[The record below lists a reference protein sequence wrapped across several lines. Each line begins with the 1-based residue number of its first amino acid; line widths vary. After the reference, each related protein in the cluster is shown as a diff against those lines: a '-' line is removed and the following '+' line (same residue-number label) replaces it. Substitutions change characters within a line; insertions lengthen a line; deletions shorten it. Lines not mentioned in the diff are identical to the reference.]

1 MGLFSGS
8 RCCSIEL
15 CAAKLDACQEEQ
27 IYQWGNGVVS
37 SCPHLMVGDQY
48 VDVILAAF
56 LSLPALPS
64 DPEQASSEVTAGIG
78 LHCSTCD
85 SLLKTRTNLNTNRLE
100 DLKKTLGGGGGG
112 TTTHNNNNK
121 KPTKPSHISVPVH
134 ILKPLGGRWGMRIF
148 FI

>member
-100 DLKKTLGGGGGG
+100 DLKKTLGGGGGHDY
-112 TTTHNNNNK
+112 TQQQQQKTNQAFPH
-121 KPTKPSHISVPVH
+121 
-134 ILKPLGGRWGMRIF
+134 
-148 FI
+148 

>member
-1 MGLFSGS
+1 
-8 RCCSIEL
+8 
-15 CAAKLDACQEEQ
+15 
-27 IYQWGNGVVS
+27 
-37 SCPHLMVGDQY
+37 MVGDQY

-100 DLKKTLGGGGGG
+100 DLKKTLGGGGARLH
-112 TTTHNNNNK
+112 TTTT
-121 KPTKPSHISVPVH
+121 TKNQPSLPPLVSQCIS
-134 ILKPLGGRWGMRIF
+134 LSLWEGGGG
-148 FI
+148 

>member
-1 MGLFSGS
+1 MGLLSGS

-15 CAAKLDACQEEQ
+15 CVAKLDACQEEQ
-27 IYQWGNGVVS
+27 IYQWGNGVGS

-64 DPEQASSEVTAGIG
+64 DPEQASSEVTADIG
-78 LHCSTCD
+78 LRCSTCD

-100 DLKKTLGGGGGG
+100 DLKKTLGGA
-112 TTTHNNNNK
+112 NNNNK

-134 ILKPLGGRWGMRIF
+134 ILKPLGGRWGVRIF